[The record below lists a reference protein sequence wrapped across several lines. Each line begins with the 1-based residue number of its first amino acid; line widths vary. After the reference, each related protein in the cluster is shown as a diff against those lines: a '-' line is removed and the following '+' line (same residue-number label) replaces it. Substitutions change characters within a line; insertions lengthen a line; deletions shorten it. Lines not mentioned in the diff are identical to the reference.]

1 MLKDYLPFWNQLTP
15 EERTLL
21 ESAAQLHSFKKGTVM
36 HRGAD
41 DCTGLFLVT
50 SGQLRAFTVSDEGRE
65 LTLYRLLDHDL
76 CLFSAPCIMNS
87 IQFDLFVEAEVD
99 TTAYV
104 IPPLIYKNLMD
115 SSFAVAHYTNELMAS
130 RFSDVMWLIDQVMN
144 RRLDS
149 RLAALLIEEEQ
160 LVGSNA
166 LDITHEQLAKHL
178 GSAREVVTRMLKYL
192 HSEGLVE
199 LKRGHVNILDKQRL
213 RKLAGNSLR

>member
-1 MLKDYLPFWNQLTP
+1 MLKDYLPFWNQLTQ

-21 ESAAQLHSFKKGTVM
+21 ESAAQLHSFKKGTIM

-65 LTLYRLLDHDL
+65 LTLYRMLDHDL
-76 CLFSAPCIMNS
+76 CLFSAPCIMSS
-87 IQFDLFVEAEVD
+87 IQFDMFVEAEID

-104 IPPLIYKNLMD
+104 IPPLVYKNLMD

-160 LVGSNA
+160 LVGSNT

-199 LKRGHVNILDKQRL
+199 LKRGRVNILDEQRL
-213 RKLAGNSLR
+213 RKLAGTSLR

>member
-1 MLKDYLPFWNQLTP
+1 
-15 EERTLL
+15 
-21 ESAAQLHSFKKGTVM
+21 
-36 HRGAD
+36 
-41 DCTGLFLVT
+41 
-50 SGQLRAFTVSDEGRE
+50 
-65 LTLYRLLDHDL
+65 
-76 CLFSAPCIMNS
+76 
-87 IQFDLFVEAEVD
+87 
-99 TTAYV
+99 
-104 IPPLIYKNLMD
+104 MD

-160 LVGSNA
+160 LVGSNT

-199 LKRGHVNILDKQRL
+199 LKRGRVNILDEQRL
-213 RKLAGNSLR
+213 RKLAGTSLR